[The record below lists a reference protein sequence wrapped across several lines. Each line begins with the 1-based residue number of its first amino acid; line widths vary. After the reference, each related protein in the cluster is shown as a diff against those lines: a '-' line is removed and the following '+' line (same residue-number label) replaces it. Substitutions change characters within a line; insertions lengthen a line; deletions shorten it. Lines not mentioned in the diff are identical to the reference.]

1 MTIQNSSKTLF
12 FLLLFTIFFSCK
24 KESETTKPEI
34 ITPEIAVRNFKKS
47 LYKNEIDS
55 IFKRNLFNGSIAV
68 FQDSIL
74 LTRKESGFEDFTLKT
89 PISENTI
96 FAIGSI
102 SKQFTTVMIL
112 KQTEVQKLNLQDFVS
127 KFLPE
132 FQTPEF
138 EKITVEQ
145 LMNHTSGITD
155 SGNGLQSKPGEK
167 FNYSNKGFYF
177 LGKILEKASGKS
189 YDETAKE
196 LFQSIGLN
204 QTFTAENFS
213 GNNFGGAHT
222 GNSKN
227 FQEIENMP
235 KRLTGKSISVA
246 AGGILSTINDLHLW
260 NQKLYNGKIINSENL
275 QKFLA
280 QSAERAHP
288 IFGKMGYGLGIMM
301 TMGNPKSYFHS
312 GYVKGSPSLN
322 IYYPETKTSVIILSN
337 IADETKGKTAFFKPH
352 QEMKNFAD
360 RIEMVSK

>member
-1 MTIQNSSKTLF
+1 MTIQNSTKTLF

-102 SKQFTTVMIL
+102 SKQFTAVMIL
-112 KQTEVQKLNLQDFVS
+112 KQNEAGKLQLQDSVS
-127 KFLPE
+127 KFLSE

-145 LMNHTSGITD
+145 LMNHTSGISD
-155 SGNGLQSKPGEK
+155 FGNGLQSKPGEK

-189 YDETAKE
+189 YDENAKE
-196 LFQSIGLN
+196 MFQNIGLKN
-204 QTFTAENFS
+204 TFTADNFS
-213 GNNFGGAHT
+213 GANFGGAYT
-222 GNSKN
+222 GNAKN
-227 FQEIENMP
+227 FQQIENMP
-235 KRLTGKSISVA
+235 KRLADKSISIA

-260 NQKLYNGKIINSENL
+260 NQKLYGGKIINPENL

-360 RIEMVSK
+360 VVEKASK